1 MDDGVH
7 KRTLEAA
14 FSRFQQG
21 ASSPLELYRD
31 LFDTIRPDSPDDAVT
46 ASQRYR
52 LLLDFLSARP
62 ELCAVARS
70 ALLQL
75 FVSSKQRSFF
85 AESGLLPGTGFFTE
99 LWRKFTVRLLPEV
112 RDPYSLRDAV
122 TLVFHDRNDYRW
134 LEQVPEEHALKFWH
148 LLDMRE
154 VRDDP
159 AMLRM
164 LGEILDALQSVSYR
178 ITATGLDAELAHA
191 WPQIEKGESPFIAQN
206 VELQALIR
214 A

>member
-1 MDDGVH
+1 MDDGVQS
-7 KRTLEAA
+7 RLLEAA

-52 LLLDFLSARP
+52 LLLDFLAARP

-99 LWRKFTVRLLPEV
+99 LWRKVTERLLPEV
-112 RDPYSLRDAV
+112 KDPQSLRDAV
-122 TLVFHDRNDYRW
+122 TLVFHNRNDYRW
-134 LEQVPEEHALKFWH
+134 LEQVPQPAHRLHQKLRLLKPK
-148 LLDMRE
+148 RQS
-154 VRDDP
+154 P
-159 AMLRM
+159 A
-164 LGEILDALQSVSYR
+164 
-178 ITATGLDAELAHA
+178 
-191 WPQIEKGESPFIAQN
+191 
-206 VELQALIR
+206 
-214 A
+214 